1 VTVRNPE
8 LLRADDTALLIIDVQ
23 ERFRPQIAAFDR
35 MVGRIRSLARAAALL
50 DVPVV
55 VTEQY
60 PSGLGAT
67 VAELGDALAAA
78 ERLEKVEFS
87 AVAAPGFDDL
97 LRRLGRGQ
105 LLLTGIEA
113 HVCVHQT
120 ATELLARGLSVH
132 LAADAIESRD
142 PANRAAGVARMLADG
157 AHESSVEM
165 AIFELLRTASHDR
178 FRDTQAI
185 VKELPAYAAEPDLE
199 AV

>member
-1 VTVRNPE
+1 MTLRNPE
-8 LLRADDTALLIIDVQ
+8 LLRADDTALLVIDVQ

-35 MVGRIRSLARAAALL
+35 MVGRIRALGRAAALL

-55 VTEQY
+55 FTEQY
-60 PSGLGAT
+60 PKGLGAT
-67 VAELGDALAAA
+67 VAELDGVLAGG

-97 LRRLGRGQ
+97 LRRLGRRQ

-142 PANRAAGVARMLADG
+142 PANRAAGIARMVADG
-157 AHESSVEM
+157 AHDGSVEM
-165 AIFELLRTASHDR
+165 AIFELLRTAAHDR

>member
-1 VTVRNPE
+1 MTVRNPE

-60 PSGLGAT
+60 PRGLGPT
-67 VAELGDALAAA
+67 VAELGDALAVA
-78 ERLEKVEFS
+78 ERLEKVTFS

-97 LRRLGRGQ
+97 LRRLGRRQ
-105 LLLTGIEA
+105 LLLVGIEA

-142 PANRAAGVARMLADG
+142 PANRAAGGARMVADG

-178 FRDTQAI
+178 FRDAQAI

-199 AV
+199 TV